1 MELKHLIIIITFIFS
16 SSLSCDFDVNMISP
30 SIFGSFFVF
39 PSFKHT
45 VYKANIPEMI
55 TEDYFSDVEEGIL
68 FF

>member
-16 SSLSCDFDVNMISP
+16 SSFSYDFDVISP